1 MMNTR
6 IEKIAEMVKPGM
18 VVADIGTDHA
28 FLPILLI
35 RKGISGKVYACDISE
50 GPLKQARANIA
61 REGLTDAVIP
71 ILSDGFDNVPSDTEG
86 AVLAGMGY
94 YTAAAI
100 LEKAMVR
107 LPDLKQIIVE
117 VNRNVREMRQWISNH
132 HFTIE
137 DEECIRDRD
146 FDYIAISFTAEEH
159 APYSSEEI
167 LLGPVLMHKDSE
179 TYRGYCRKQV
189 KRLDTVIEHSRDT
202 AKTEEARKERTL
214 WQGILD
220 SNGGN

>member
-50 GPLKQARANIA
+50 SPLKQARANIA
-61 REGLTDAVIP
+61 RKGLTDAVIP

-117 VNRNVREMRQWISNH
+117 VNRNVREMRQWISDH

-179 TYRGYCRKQV
+179 TYRG
-189 KRLDTVIEHSRDT
+189 
-202 AKTEEARKERTL
+202 
-214 WQGILD
+214 
-220 SNGGN
+220 

>member
-50 GPLKQARANIA
+50 GPLKQARANLA

-117 VNRNVREMRQWISNH
+117 VNRNVREMRQWISDH

-159 APYSSEEI
+159 APYSGEEI

-179 TYRGYCRKQV
+179 TYRGYCRKQI

-202 AKTEEARKERTL
+202 TKTEEARKERTL